1 MAYEY
6 LIGQEGILDVAATAP
21 APQDQH
27 KTFSLLVR
35 ILDVR
40 KVYGR
45 TEFLV
50 RPALTADTPQWV
62 SRERVRVA
70 P

>member
-1 MAYEY
+1 MYEHW
-6 LIGQEGILDVAATAP
+6 IGQEGILACAATAP
-21 APQDQH
+21 APQDQD
-27 KTFSLLVR
+27 KTFSVLVV

-40 KVYGR
+40 RVYGR

-50 RPALTADTPQWV
+50 RPALAADAPQWV
-62 SRERVRVA
+62 SRERVKVA

>member
-1 MAYEY
+1 MYEHF
-6 LIGQEGILDVAATAP
+6 IGREGVLDVAATAP

-40 KVYGR
+40 RVYGR

-50 RPALTADTPQWV
+50 RPALTQDLPQWV
-62 SRERVRVA
+62 SRERVKVA

>member
-1 MAYEY
+1 MYEHW
-6 LIGQEGILDVAATAP
+6 IGQEGILDVAATAP
-21 APQDQH
+21 APQDQT
-27 KTFSLLVR
+27 KTFSMLVR

-40 KVYGR
+40 RVYGR
-45 TEFLV
+45 VEFLV
-50 RPALTADTPQWV
+50 RPALAADKPQWV

>member
-1 MAYEY
+1 MYEH
-6 LIGQEGILDVAATAP
+6 LIGQEGLLHVAATAP
-21 APQDQH
+21 VPQDAD
-27 KTFSLLVR
+27 KTFTMLVR

-40 KVYGR
+40 RIFGR

-50 RPALTADTPQWV
+50 QPATMADRPQWV
-62 SRERVRVA
+62 SRERVKVA